1 MVFAALWVGS
11 AGTGTSAHGAIT
23 FGQIDNFQDGTTMG
37 WAEGPASP
45 NPPTNVPAGGPRGA
59 GDAYLQNVS
68 GGGGGAGGK
77 MVMFSGSQ
85 WAGNYNAAGVT
96 QIDASVANLGTEPLF
111 LRLAVLSG
119 TAVYGSADAIE
130 LPADGAWRR
139 VTFNL
144 AGDALTRVEGTDT
157 LGQALSH
164 VQNLRVLSAQAGPTL
179 MGDFVA
185 GTLGMDDV
193 RALRLP
199 GDANF
204 DGRVDAADFRVARLA
219 AGNRGLGGWAQ
230 GDFDFDGRVSARDLA
245 LLRRNFGQSIPAP
258 PAQAATMSVALV
270 PEPGTAGVVGLV
282 GAALVIRRR
291 RRDVQI

>member
-11 AGTGTSAHGAIT
+11 AGVGASAHGAIT

-96 QIDASVANLGTEPLF
+96 QLDASVANLGAEPLF

-119 TAVYGSADAIE
+119 TAVYGSAEAIE

-139 VTFNL
+139 VTFDL

-204 DGRVDAADFRVARLA
+204 DGRVDAADFRVASLA

-230 GDFDFDGRVSARDLA
+230 GDFYFDGHVTARDLA
-245 LLRRNFGQSIPAP
+245 MLRRNFGQSIPAA
-258 PAQAATMSVALV
+258 PAAAGPAVASLAVV
-270 PEPGTAGVVGLV
+270 PEPGT
-282 GAALVIRRR
+282 GAAATSLLLLLLRGRRAS
-291 RRDVQI
+291 